1 MNRFRQAVANCIGL
15 IVPSATRLVQQG
27 LQPAALAAISLLT
40 IGCFAVL
47 SIYAGNSDEFV
58 APFGKLLLVYA
69 PYLLLLSIG
78 AGLLGFI
85 MTAEG
90 ALRYKA
96 ILSAVAVLVW
106 LQGNILLWDY
116 GSLDGRNID
125 WMSADWRGVLDL
137 SIWII
142 ILALS
147 ITAYKRIGTVLVIAA
162 IATLPI
168 QAVNSAATII
178 SGPAELSGA
187 DIIDIDPRARDAM
200 FSFSSSSNVVH
211 IVMDGFQSDIFAE
224 IVDNYPDRNLHDEL
238 RGFTFFAE
246 HLGVYPY
253 TQLTM
258 PALLSGKLYRN
269 DIPVDDFV
277 RSALQGNTILNAAF
291 KAGHEVDIAAQ
302 ISLANVYGIGN
313 FSHSYGIT
321 PGDHV
326 SAWDYTLNDAA
337 KLIDLALFRVVP
349 HFAKAL
355 VYRDQLWVFQG
366 RIRAESYL
374 QLQYFSDLAFL
385 RQLAEKMSV
394 NRDKPVYKMIHVM
407 LSHRPT
413 VGSEQCEYD
422 GQHSLSRA
430 NVTKQ
435 ARCGLLAVL
444 DVLRRMKELGIYDES
459 LIVLMGDHGAWVPV
473 ETLRNGEAEAAD
485 IDAMTVAM
493 AMPVLAIKR
502 PGDDAEFQV
511 STAPT
516 SIIDIPATIDRIM
529 NLGAEFDGVSVFEID
544 PDTKRTR
551 THLTYGYGINPKA
564 KGFLFPMHEYS
575 IRGSPLDATAWQQK
589 ARHVAG
595 SIVTAESD

>member
-1 MNRFRQAVANCIGL
+1 MTAANPNRLVRQGL
-15 IVPSATRLVQQG
+15 PSAG
-27 LQPAALAAISLLT
+27 LAAIALLT
-40 IGCFAVL
+40 IGCFATL

-58 APFGKLLLVYA
+58 SPFCKLFSIYA
-69 PYLLLLSIG
+69 PYLLILCTG
-78 AGLLGFI
+78 AGLLGSI

-96 ILSAVAVLVW
+96 ILSAVAILVW
-106 LQGNILLWDY
+106 LQGNILVWDY
-116 GSLDGRNID
+116 GSLDGRTID
-125 WMSADWRGVLDL
+125 WMSADWRGMLDF

-142 ILALS
+142 LLALA
-147 ITAYKRIGTVLVIAA
+147 ITAYKQFGKLLVIAA

-168 QAVNSAATII
+168 QVVNSAVTIL
-178 SGPAELSGA
+178 SSPAELGGA
-187 DIIDIDPRARDAM
+187 DSIDIDPRARDAL
-200 FSFSSSSNVVH
+200 FSFSSSSNTVH

-224 IVDNYPDRNLHDEL
+224 IVDNYPDRDVRGEL

-258 PALLSGKLYRN
+258 PAMLSGKLYRN

-277 RSALQGNTILNAAF
+277 HNTLQGNTILNAAF

-302 ISLANVYGIGN
+302 ISLANIYGIGN
-313 FSHSYGIT
+313 VSHTYGIT
-321 PGDHV
+321 PSDHV
-326 SAWDYTLNDAA
+326 SARDYTLNDAA
-337 KLIDLALFRVVP
+337 RLIDLALFRVVP

-394 NRDKPVYKMIHVM
+394 SRDMPVYKLIHVM

-413 VGSEQCEYD
+413 VGNEQCEYD

-444 DVLRRMKELGIYDES
+444 DVLHRMKELGIYDES

-473 ETLRNGEAEAAD
+473 DTLRNGDAKAAD
-485 IDAMTVAM
+485 VDAMTVAM

-516 SIIDIPATIDRIM
+516 SIVDIPATIDGIL
-529 NLGAEFDGVSVFEID
+529 NLGAEFDGVSVFEIG
-544 PDTKRTR
+544 PDKNRTR

-575 IRGSPLDATAWQQK
+575 VRGNPLDATAWQQQ

-595 SIVTAESD
+595 NIVAAESE